1 MIMYLFLVTSAHSS
15 LQAMSLVSILL
26 PQKKKKKKIGTNP
39 VTCDDVAQLGK

>member
-26 PQKKKKKKIGTNP
+26 PQKKKKKNRHKP
-39 VTCDDVAQLGK
+39 RDVR